1 MKKGTLCEVTP
12 LNKELGETIKCQ
24 GRREL
29 ASTRDEHAHAVCPT
43 RVAQVWNHILTKT
56 KTDSDT
62 CSYISVHT
70 PTYMYMYV
78 RKITKGKKAA
88 WDGVKGGKEGEK

>member
-1 MKKGTLCEVTP
+1 MNEGKLCEVTP
-12 LNKELGETIKCQ
+12 LHKELEETIKCQ

-29 ASTRDEHAHAVCPT
+29 SSTRDEHAHAVCPT

-70 PTYMYMYV
+70 LTYMCMYV

-88 WDGVKGGKEGEK
+88 WNGVKGGKGGEK